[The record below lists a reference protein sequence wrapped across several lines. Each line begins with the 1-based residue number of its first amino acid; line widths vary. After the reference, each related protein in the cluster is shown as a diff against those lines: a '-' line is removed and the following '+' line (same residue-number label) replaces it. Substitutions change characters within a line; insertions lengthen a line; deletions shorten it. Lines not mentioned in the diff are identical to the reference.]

1 MNDKQLTDRELSTL
15 RFNKLAAEI
24 KMAKA
29 ELAVDK
35 AISDLLAAR
44 KVYHE
49 AYAQVIAHNAERAS
63 K

>member
-1 MNDKQLTDRELSTL
+1 MNDTQLTEQELSRL

-24 KMAKA
+24 KMTKA

-49 AYAQVIAHNAERAS
+49 AYAQVIKHNAERVT

>member
-1 MNDKQLTDRELSTL
+1 MTTTSLTDAQLSTL

-24 KMAKA
+24 KMTKA

-49 AYAQVIAHNAERAS
+49 AYAQVIKHNAETN

>member
-1 MNDKQLTDRELSTL
+1 MTTTPLTEQELSRL

-24 KMAKA
+24 KMTKA

-44 KVYHE
+44 AAYNE
-49 AYAQVIAHNAERAS
+49 AFAQVIKHNAETN